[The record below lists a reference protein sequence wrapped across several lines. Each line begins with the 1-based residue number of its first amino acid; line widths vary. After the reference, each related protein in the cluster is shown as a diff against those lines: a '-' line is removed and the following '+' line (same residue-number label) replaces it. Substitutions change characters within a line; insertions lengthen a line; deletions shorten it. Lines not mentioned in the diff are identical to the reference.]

1 MDPRVGSS
9 GEMTP
14 REDLSHSQAFSDLT
28 TATSEHT
35 EGKER
40 KSKGSRCRRIRT
52 DTLDGSYEMTKGVLG
67 TGMSGEVKVAVHRET
82 GEKVAVKTFTRKQ
95 LCRKGV
101 VDMIRETKIHASFD
115 HPNIVK
121 VRDIFQSTE
130 HAYLVIEH
138 LDGGDALD
146 HICQA
151 GALSENKV
159 RLAVK
164 QVLQALAYMHELGFA
179 HRDIKPENIMYHGAD
194 QDKVKLI
201 DFGLCCEWR
210 EGQAPMSRCCGTD
223 AYMAPEVVQ
232 GCYTSK
238 ADMWSLGATVH
249 TMLTGEMMGR
259 SRDWFPVMSKHF
271 WKLSAEAQRFV
282 EDLLT
287 VDPAMRMSAAEAL
300 RHSWMENAFSDR
312 ITDGTLT
319 ESTTASSRRISAL
332 VTDQTDSDE
341 ELGVAFGCC
350 GSLKSRSAAKAGR
363 VSLVQSLWSNLLGA
377 KAPRQD
383 SPVKEGVWSP
393 GQEARK
399 PSLPS
404 WLSRG

>member
-1 MDPRVGSS
+1 MDPRVGMSS

-14 REDLSHSQAFSDLT
+14 SEDLSHS
-28 TATSEHT
+28 
-35 EGKER
+35 KER

-138 LDGGDALD
+138 LDGGDTLD
-146 HICQA
+146 HISQA
-151 GALSENKV
+151 GSLSENKV

-271 WKLSAEAQRFV
+271 WKLSSEAQRFV

-300 RHSWMENAFSDR
+300 RHGWMENAFSDR

-319 ESTTASSRRISAL
+319 EASTTASQYSGRRRRIFAL
-332 VTDQTDSDE
+332 VTDQNDSDE
-341 ELGVAFGCC
+341 EVGVAFGCC
-350 GSLKSRSAAKAGR
+350 GSLKSRSAAKTGR

-383 SPVKEGVWSP
+383 SPVKEGEWSP
-393 GQEARK
+393 GQKARK
-399 PSLPS
+399 PSLAS